1 MSAGPGAPVTPLRPK
16 RPCPEC
22 GRPSARDA
30 YPFCSPRCKAID
42 LNRWLKGAYAIPVR
56 EEEEQDGEPPPVPPP
71 SDDGPA

>member
-1 MSAGPGAPVTPLRPK
+1 MTDERSAVTPLRPH

-22 GRPSARDA
+22 GKPSTREN

-56 EEEEQDGEPPPVPPP
+56 DDEEEAT
-71 SDDGPA
+71 DDPAPKPLND